1 MNYNWRNHTI
11 LIVEDDI
18 FSAKLL
24 KYYLVKTEIN
34 VIWVNDG
41 IQAIESCANH
51 KDIDIVIM
59 DIELP
64 SLNGIEATLEIKK
77 IRKDLPI
84 IALTGII
91 SFREKCMNAGCI
103 DFISKPSTENILLNK
118 LSKYLDF
125 KTPTYSHLNI
135 DFKVNA

>member
-1 MNYNWRNHTI
+1 MNYKWRNHTI

-24 KYYLVKTEIN
+24 KYYLSKTEIKIICVRN
-34 VIWVNDG
+34 G
-41 IQAIESCANH
+41 LQAIELCINH

-64 SLNGIEATLEIKK
+64 ILNGIDATIEIKK
-77 IRKDLPI
+77 IRKELPI

-91 SFREKCMNAGCI
+91 SFREKCLNAGCV
-103 DFISKPSTENILLNK
+103 DFISKPTTENALLNK
-118 LSKYLDF
+118 LSKYLNL
-125 KTPTYSHLNI
+125 KSPSYSHLKI
-135 DFKVNA
+135 DFKVK